1 MRIGCVYHSHTGNT
15 ESVLKTLQAK
25 LTDHTVD
32 LAQIKAQ
39 TTDPSVADVTLME
52 APSLEGYDLI
62 IFASPVHGF
71 NLPHVTQA
79 YLKQLSALP
88 EVPLMILITHYF
100 PFKFLGGHQGIK
112 GFKKV
117 LEPLGANI
125 VLTQSIEW
133 RSKHRTR
140 EIARFIDAVK
150 KRRMADGHD
159 DH

>member
-1 MRIGCVYHSHTGNT
+1 MRIGCLYHSHTGNT
-15 ESVLKTLQAK
+15 DSVLKTLQAK
-25 LTDHTVD
+25 LIDHTVV
-32 LAQIKAQ
+32 LAQIKAK
-39 TTDPSVADVTLME
+39 TSDPSVADVTLTE
-52 APSLEGYDLI
+52 VPSLEGYDAV

-71 NLPHVTQA
+71 NLPHVTQVFLA
-79 YLKQLSALP
+79 QLSELP
-88 EVPLMILITHYF
+88 DVPVMLLITHYF
-100 PFKFLGGHQGIK
+100 PFKWLGGHQGIK

-150 KRRMADGHD
+150 KRLMADAHD